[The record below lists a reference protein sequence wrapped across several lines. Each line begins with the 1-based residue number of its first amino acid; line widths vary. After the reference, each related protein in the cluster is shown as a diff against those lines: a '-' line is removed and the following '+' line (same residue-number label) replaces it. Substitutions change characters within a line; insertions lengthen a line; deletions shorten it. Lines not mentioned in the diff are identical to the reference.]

1 MMRRAAH
8 VLLVPLLLTG
18 CATAHIAPTSPD
30 AGAAGSMMS
39 ARAICEEMAGRE
51 ERSAVFRASLALGA
65 VGTGLMTVYAAAYG
79 ALWGSAIA
87 GGRADGAWIGA
98 AAGAGIGMV
107 LGIVDGIARARE
119 ARARYRAAY
128 ENCLSELEQTPRLDG
143 DGPRAE

>member
-1 MMRRAAH
+1 MRRAAH

-18 CATAHIAPTSPD
+18 CATARVAPMSPD
-30 AGAAGSMMS
+30 PGATGSMTS

-107 LGIVDGIARARE
+107 LGIVDGIARAQE

-128 ENCLSELEQTPRLDG
+128 EVCLSELEQTPRLDG
-143 DGPRAE
+143 ESPSTE